1 VRTRVKVCC
10 ISSREEAAIAVR
22 AGASAIGLVAEMP
35 TGPGT
40 IADRVIADIARAV
53 PPPVSRFLLTSRTD
67 PHAIVEHA
75 RAAGVDTVQIVDAVA
90 EGTYAILRDALP
102 HVRIVQVLHVED
114 EKTIDDAIAIAPHV
128 HALLL
133 DSGRPSQR
141 ELGGTGR
148 VHDWAISRRV
158 IESVTVPVWIAGGL
172 RPDNA
177 ARAIE
182 ELAPFGLDVCSGV
195 RTEGQLDAARL
206 DAFMRAA
213 SGAQQDQKRSTPGS

>member
-1 VRTRVKVCC
+1 
-10 ISSREEAAIAVR
+10 
-22 AGASAIGLVAEMP
+22 
-35 TGPGT
+35 
-40 IADRVIADIARAV
+40 
-53 PPPVSRFLLTSRTD
+53 
-67 PHAIVEHA
+67 
-75 RAAGVDTVQIVDAVA
+75 
-90 EGTYAILRDALP
+90 
-102 HVRIVQVLHVED
+102 
-114 EKTIDDAIAIAPHV
+114 
-128 HALLL
+128 
-133 DSGRPSQR
+133 
-141 ELGGTGR
+141 
-148 VHDWAISRRV
+148 V